1 MAFRNKFENP
11 LHKAA
16 TYNVLFTL
24 SGLKEQEIRSKNFL
38 TNPPHDIIAR
48 SGGIG
53 NPRISN
59 DPFAATGGAGDVDK
73 IVRDAYKEFTDEY
86 AESIE
91 ILKRGHDLFIE
102 NVNILSTLGP
112 NNERNLANF
121 TKMEFE
127 MHEPFGMT
135 LIEKI
140 RGCAPQVDGEEPLNQ
155 NFFDQAKKD
164 TYDKFE
170 NVQNVNILDLNSRE
184 ASSKYQD
191 NFFDY
196 IYIDAEHTYNAV
208 TKDLEVWYPKLKK
221 NGTLFGDDYYWREE
235 DDTLSLHKAY
245 QEFIFKKN
253 IKKWCVFKSQIM
265 IIKDE

>member
-1 MAFRNKFENP
+1 MKNIYKNRSFYNRILDKFERRNRG
-11 LHKAA
+11 
-16 TYNVLFTL
+16 NLFL
-24 SGLKEQEIRSKNFL
+24 LLNNYFFYLKTKIKK
-38 TNPPHDIIAR
+38 
-48 SGGIG
+48 
-53 NPRISN
+53 ISS
-59 DPFAATGGAGDVDK
+59 DK
-73 IVRDAYKEFTDEY
+73 RAY
-86 AESIE
+86 
-91 ILKRGHDLFIE
+91 ILKQLDKNSKFVEVGVWKGDFSKQIW
-102 NVNILSTLGP
+102 NISSP
-112 NNERNLANF
+112 NLLVLVDSWTF
-121 TKMEFE
+121 D
-127 MHEPFGMT
+127 
-135 LIEKI
+135 EKV
-140 RGCAPQVDGEEPLNQ
+140 RGCAPQVSGEEPLSQ

-196 IYIDAEHTYNAV
+196 IYIDAEHTYKAV

-245 QEFIFKKN
+245 QEFIKKN
-253 IKKWCVFKSQIM
+253 YIKKWCVFKSQIK